1 MNEVGMN
8 AEWAKLK
15 LRAEY
20 LRGSCA
26 EKVEEYMHLVNCVG
40 PNLKAKY
47 MVEIGQFEYRVY
59 EMKLLVSRW
68 KRRFTLRQQALNRGE
83 KPDVV
88 KIEAILDA
96 EFAEYQKEVRTHQAE
111 IEAASRHYACE
122 ALSDEENNAIRLNYL
137 NAVKKLHPDLN
148 PDLPESAK
156 ELWNQIQRAYDARD
170 WKSLS
175 FLTGLVDE
183 VVGGRKVLEAESGLD
198 ALKGEVGRLE
208 KQLEAATDRISEL
221 MKTEPFCW
229 REILNDED
237 DLKLRRNELIRQIDE
252 LDEALREYEELWNRR
267 EAA

>member
-8 AEWAKLK
+8 AEWVQLK

-59 EMKLLVSRW
+59 EMKLLASRW

-88 KIEAILDA
+88 KIEATLDA
-96 EFAEYQKEVRTHQAE
+96 EFAEYRKEVRIHQAE
-111 IEAASRHYACE
+111 IEAASQHYSCE
-122 ALSDEENNAIRLNYL
+122 ALSDEENGAIRLNYL

-156 ELWNQIQRAYDARD
+156 ELWNQIQRAYAARD
-170 WKSLS
+170 WRSLA

-183 VVGGRKVLEAESGLD
+183 VIGGQKMLTAESGLD
-198 ALKGEVGRLE
+198 ALKVEIGRLE
-208 KQLEAATDRISEL
+208 MQLKAATERISEL

-229 REILNDED
+229 QEILNDED
-237 DLKLRRNELIRQIDE
+237 DLKHRRNELIREIDE
-252 LDEALREYEELWNRR
+252 LDEALRDYEELWNGR